1 MSFWKRK
8 KSRNPD
14 QVGVT
19 LLVEGKP
26 ISNQDVEFIANVQ
39 KKISSNDV
47 QRKRFVNLLKQYCV
61 LVEDRDD
68 TLEFASKEAYQKF
81 LAACKKL

>member
-8 KSRNPD
+8 KNSNLN

-47 QRKRFVNLLKQYCV
+47 QRQRFINFLKRYCV
-61 LVEDRDD
+61 LVEDRED
-68 TLEFASKEAYQKF
+68 TLEFSSKEAFRKF
-81 LAACKKL
+81 LEACKRL